1 MGKESKR
8 SRLGA
13 LVGWGEAMAAAVS
26 GGSVS
31 DWVLYEREEKAPA
44 RRFACWP
51 AACER
56 AGKTK
61 EQRNVS

>member
-31 DWVLYEREEKAPA
+31 DWVL
-44 RRFACWP
+44 
-51 AACER
+51 
-56 AGKTK
+56 
-61 EQRNVS
+61 